1 MGAKGSQTTT
11 QTGQQTYTPAPQ
23 IGSAGTQAINMATQA
38 ANAPFQM
45 PVAPVAQFQP
55 FQQMAFGETLGAQGM
70 AMPYFNVGSN
80 YLQGSAA
87 PISGQDVSQYYNPM
101 AANVFANLQDIYG
114 QQMRETT
121 GQATQTAGGVGGDRI
136 AVAQANLAKQQG
148 LATGQTAAQLY
159 AQALQA
165 AQMQKQMMAG
175 AGYGLGQMGP
185 AAQTAYLQGVGAL
198 GAAGSQQQQ
207 LAQAQLNAMYQQQL
221 AQIAYPFQTA
231 QYLAG
236 ITGGLAPAMGGTTAG
251 TQTTT
256 QPSPTLAAQLLG
268 IGTAGLG
275 LYGGMGGSFSNPF
288 ASATPTGPT
297 NMSFNTAGLGGG
309 GSYYYQSGGGIDSDY
324 GKLADKAYRKELGDM
339 IPAAE
344 AGNPMADIMMQDIG
358 GSLPMQAGGVPSL
371 FVHPSLPP
379 QASPVASGVLGG
391 TAPTQAAS
399 VAPPFSGVMPPQRPQ
414 WGQISQMMQPP
425 SSPFGG
431 MKGSRIG
438 YQSGGGIGIKDFL
451 SPVITG
457 DWQGPFST
465 IGALQGKGPFS
476 GGLISVLS
484 PKQQSSLQGQ
494 SVSQQPSQGSGS
506 SGIGSGLLNI
516 LHSMGMQSGGAADTE
531 QPPPFPGASVP
542 KAGGASPIPFISLQ
556 PGSGEFHNTLKFS
569 SPSGGSGSGS
579 GLGDVAKIA
588 SAAAQMLPML
598 MVARG
603 GGVSPFDVGQPFQ
616 DAGVVSDDDIPLPQ
630 PNPLGGLTPE
640 MREKFPALRS
650 AAAERGVTFDIGE
663 GYRPQERQNRLYAQG
678 RTAPGPVVTG
688 TPFSYHTTGNAI
700 DVIPTE
706 GTSEADIGRTITNL
720 TRTDPRFA
728 GMRSGATFSNLYDPA
743 HVELLGNQE
752 ARTPGGAP
760 IAEASLPP
768 GARPAAFANP
778 LTANADMTAGR
789 YMLPAADRPYPDALQ
804 RDWGQNLARS
814 PWMALVKAGAQMAQ
828 TRGPIGSVIGAGLG
842 AGAGE
847 LEGQRK
853 ELRSEQDINLK
864 AEALYQRAQEHLDQ
878 YQRIP
883 AGTQAELTLKQQQ
896 FDRQMKQLELEGL
909 KPFKGPDDP
918 NTGLSTYWV
927 RDRNTGQLLKVD
939 PDTGRLLSPGET
951 TSTAVPAEPSKE
963 SRPQTQAP
971 LGVEEFRPNLTPSKS
986 TALTMVKGPFATAEA
1001 GNIRN
1006 IDQQM
1011 NKERGALDVQH
1022 DQINRLKMDY
1032 ATVMKDSD
1040 KDGFFTRMATM
1051 PGADPDTRVNAM
1063 RTANLVATSAGK
1075 APVFNPEKVAAMEEA
1090 IKIQKT
1096 MGMSFAATI
1105 SPRDAMQMQLASISA
1120 QPGFTQSPQGMQ
1132 RLIGLYDGLVN
1143 HNEARHDFWGRWKQT
1158 NPRTSTGW
1166 EEDFRTKNPVDTYTT
1181 RALIEN
1187 MPNQRA
1193 KEALPQAV
1201 EHLRQHR
1208 NDPNEVAKFDR
1219 IFNNTSSYFL
1229 NGRLDP
1235 YLALR

>member
-1 MGAKGSQTTT
+1 MGSKGSNTIT
-11 QTGQQTYTPAPQ
+11 QTGQQTYTPAAP
-23 IGSAGTQAINMATQA
+23 IGQAGQQAIGMATQA

-45 PVAPVAQFQP
+45 PVAPVAQFTP
-55 FQQMAFGETLGAQGM
+55 FQQLGFGETLGAQGM
-70 AMPYFNVGSN
+70 AQPYFGIGSQ
-80 YLQGSAA
+80 YLAGSAA
-87 PISGQDVSQYYNPM
+87 PISGQDVANYYNPM
-101 AANVFANLQDIYG
+101 AQNVFANLQDIFG

-121 GQATQTAGGVGGDRI
+121 GQATQTAGGVGADRI
-136 AVAQANLAKQQG
+136 GVAQANLAKQQG
-148 LATGQTAAQLY
+148 LAAGQTASQLY
-159 AQALQA
+159 QQALQA
-165 AQMQKQMMAG
+165 AEQQKQMMAG
-175 AGYGLGQMGP
+175 AGYGFGQMGP
-185 AAQTAYLQGVGAL
+185 AAQAAQLQGIQALL
-198 GAAGSQQQQ
+198 GAGGQQQQ
-207 LAQAQLNAMYQQQL
+207 LTQAQLNALYQNQL

-275 LYGGMGGSFSNPF
+275 LYGGMGGTFSNPF

-309 GSYYYQSGGGIDSDY
+309 GSYYYQSGGGVDSDY

-339 IPAAE
+339 VPAAE
-344 AGNPMADIMMQDIG
+344 AGNPIADIMMQDIS
-358 GSLPMQAGGVPSL
+358 GSLPMQAGGVPS
-371 FVHPSLPP
+371 P
-379 QASPVASGVLGG
+379 
-391 TAPTQAAS
+391 
-399 VAPPFSGVMPPQRPQ
+399 VAPPFSRAMPPQRPQ
-414 WGQISQMMQPP
+414 WAQISQMMQPP
-425 SSPFGG
+425 VSPFGG

-465 IGALQGKGPFS
+465 IGALEGKGPFS

-484 PKQQSSLQGQ
+484 PKQQSSSQGQ
-494 SVSQQPSQGSGS
+494 SASQQPSQGSGS

-556 PGSGEFHNTLKFS
+556 PGSGEFHNRLQFS
-569 SPSGGSGSGS
+569 SPHAGGSSGS

-598 MVARG
+598 MAARG

-706 GTSEADIGRTITNL
+706 GTSEADIGRTVTNL

-760 IAEASLPP
+760 IAEASLPA

-853 ELRSEQDINLK
+853 ELRNEQDINLK
-864 AEALYQRAQEHLDQ
+864 AEALFQKAQMHLDEYQREKPGERERLDLER
-878 YQRIP
+878 QRIEQEMWKP
-883 AGTQAELTLKQQQ
+883 TGTVDIFGNPLLFNAK
-896 FDRQMKQLELEGL
+896 
-909 KPFKGPDDP
+909 
-918 NTGLSTYWV
+918 
-927 RDRNTGQLLKVD
+927 TGQTK
-939 PDTGRLLSPGET
+939 
-951 TSTAVPAEPSKE
+951 
-963 SRPQTQAP
+963 
-971 LGVEEFRPNLTPSKS
+971 
-986 TALTMVKGPFATAEA
+986 
-1001 GNIRN
+1001 
-1006 IDQQM
+1006 
-1011 NKERGALDVQH
+1011 
-1022 DQINRLKMDY
+1022 
-1032 ATVMKDSD
+1032 
-1040 KDGFFTRMATM
+1040 
-1051 PGADPDTRVNAM
+1051 
-1063 RTANLVATSAGK
+1063 SAGDIGVGTGAASPENASAYEWAK
-1075 APVFNPEKVAAMEEA
+1075 NNPDNPRAAGLLGDAERYL
-1090 IKIQKT
+1090 KT
-1096 MGMSFAATI
+1096 GTLPANMGRGT
-1105 SPRDAMQMQLASISA
+1105 
-1120 QPGFTQSPQGMQ
+1120 QGMQ
-1132 RLIGLYDGLVN
+1132 EAQRIRSIAYQMAAERGIPAEQMPKQWQQFRAEQTAITRFMSGPQGNTARSLNVVTDHAETLRNLGTALQNGNIQLFNRISQAWAQQTGHAPPTNFDMAKDIVGTELIKALGVAGAGSEAERAHLGERISRAASPEQLNQAIDSVVRPLLGGQLRGL
-1143 HNEARHDFWGRWKQT
+1143 RQQFK
-1158 NPRTSTGW
+1158 TSTGLP
-1166 EEDFRTKNPVDTYTT
+1166 EDKFNEMLFPKTLKFLDTAEGQPQSSGPAIPPIASRQPGIYDTPRGKMRWTGTGWVNP
-1181 RALIEN
+1181 
-1187 MPNQRA
+1187 
-1193 KEALPQAV
+1193 
-1201 EHLRQHR
+1201 
-1208 NDPNEVAKFDR
+1208 
-1219 IFNNTSSYFL
+1219 
-1229 NGRLDP
+1229 
-1235 YLALR
+1235 